1 MTCSYIPDSLPVLN
15 SSYKELILVAFIQAM
30 HKTKTQT
37 ENHKIVHVN
46 KKEYQRKVTTLKLF
60 TSYCRYSRLQKSCN
74 KQAEQWKTTIDLPRM
89 SLVIFPPQHA
99 LPLGSNITNQLWF
112 STVQLACCKTF
123 AICCTDQLVYS
134 FQTHCQATTTPH
146 KAKTLTHKTLGQ

>member
-37 ENHKIVHVN
+37 ENSKIVHVN

-60 TSYCRYSRLQKSCN
+60 TSYCRYSRLQKVLQQASWTVENYDWFTTYESCYLSASACPSSWFKHN
-74 KQAEQWKTTIDLPRM
+74 KSIVVFHCSACLLQDFCNLLYRSVGVQFSD
-89 SLVIFPPQHA
+89 SLSGHYHT
-99 LPLGSNITNQLWF
+99 S
-112 STVQLACCKTF
+112 
-123 AICCTDQLVYS
+123 
-134 FQTHCQATTTPH
+134 
-146 KAKTLTHKTLGQ
+146 